1 MRILITGAKG
11 NLGTAIMKAGRGHR
25 FIGVDKEEFDRVE
38 GLLDGAEAVIHA
50 ASDLTTPVGE
60 HPRAVLE
67 SNLMSTVRLLE
78 ALGERPGVPL
88 FFISS
93 CAVYGRSQITSEETV
108 PAPISINGVTKLLNE
123 QVVAEF
129 AGSHKLEHWVLRPFN
144 LFGGLDHFSIL
155 ARLQRAAREGGN
167 FTMNNGGVS
176 QRDFIHVDDAA
187 KAVLRMVER
196 RPEQR
201 IINIGSGRT
210 VRIADIVG
218 EFVKK
223 HPGLKVA
230 PSGRDEAEYS
240 RGDIRRLKGIMPDFT
255 ARDVLEFIG
264 NGL

>member
-1 MRILITGAKG
+1 MKILITGAKG
-11 NLGTAIMKAGRGHR
+11 NLGTSLASAGRGHE
-25 FIGVDKEEFDRVE
+25 FIKVDREEFGRIE
-38 GLLDGAEAVIHA
+38 ELLEGAEAVVHA

-60 HPRAVLE
+60 HPRTVLE

-123 QVVAEF
+123 QVIMEF
-129 AGSHKLEHWVLRPFN
+129 AARRRLDYWILRPFN
-144 LFGGLDHFSIL
+144 LYGGRDHFSIL
-155 ARLQRAAREGGN
+155 ARLQRAAQEGGD
-167 FTMNNGGVS
+167 FAMNNGGVS

-187 KAVLRMVER
+187 RALLRVVEK
-196 RPEQR
+196 RPEHR
-201 IINIGSGRT
+201 IINIGSGRA

-230 PSGRDEAEYS
+230 SSQRDEAEYS
-240 RGDIRRLKGIMPDFT
+240 RGDIRRLKEIMPDFA
-255 ARDVLEFIG
+255 ARDVLDFIRES
-264 NGL
+264 L